1 MSTQEIEERLRSALA
16 GRDDLA
22 AAWLFG
28 SRARGT
34 ERAGSDVDVA
44 VLLRDDPP
52 ATLEGLLLD
61 LQDDLAGE
69 LGRPVDLVVM
79 NRAPAD
85 LVHRVLRDGELL
97 IVRGRDGVTAG
108 GGQRAVC
115 ARVRRASPRVRARE
129 AVETALARVLGSLVE
144 GALVVALRGLRQP
157 VT

>member
-1 MSTQEIEERLRSALA
+1 MATPDLQEQLRHALA

-34 ERAGSDVDVA
+34 ERAVSDVDVA
-44 VLLRDDPP
+44 VLLREDPP
-52 ATLEGLLLD
+52 RTLEGLLLD
-61 LQDDLAGE
+61 LQDDLTGE

-97 IVRGRDGVTAG
+97 IENDRSR
-108 GGQRAVC
+108 
-115 ARVRRASPRVRARE
+115 RVRFEVMRRAEYFDLLPILQRYRRA
-129 AVETALARVLGSLVE
+129 
-144 GALVVALRGLRQP
+144 GAAQ
-157 VT
+157 

>member
-1 MSTQEIEERLRSALA
+1 MATSGLGERVREALA

-34 ERAGSDVDVA
+34 ERPGSDVDVA
-44 VLLRDDPP
+44 VLLRDAPP
-52 ATLEGLLLD
+52 PPGDGLGRD
-61 LQDDLAGE
+61 LQDDLAGV

-97 IVRGRDGVTAG
+97 IENDRSR
-108 GGQRAVC
+108 
-115 ARVRRASPRVRARE
+115 RVRFEVARRAEYFDLLPILRRYRHRE
-129 AVETALARVLGSLVE
+129 AAR
-144 GALVVALRGLRQP
+144 
-157 VT
+157 

>member
-1 MSTQEIEERLRSALA
+1 MNTPEIAERLRTALA

-28 SRARGT
+28 SRARDM
-34 ERAGSDVDVA
+34 ERTGSDVDVA

-52 ATLEGLLLD
+52 PTLEGLLLD
-61 LQDDLAGE
+61 LQDDLAGQ

-97 IVRGRDGVTAG
+97 IENDRSR
-108 GGQRAVC
+108 
-115 ARVRRASPRVRARE
+115 RVRFEVTRRAEYHDLLPILRRYRRA
-129 AVETALARVLGSLVE
+129 
-144 GALVVALRGLRQP
+144 GAAP
-157 VT
+157 

>member
-1 MSTQEIEERLRSALA
+1 MATHDVEERLRTALA
-16 GRDDLA
+16 GRDNLA

-44 VLLRDDPP
+44 ILLREDPP
-52 ATLEGLLLD
+52 PTLDGLMLD

-97 IVRGRDGVTAG
+97 
-108 GGQRAVC
+108 
-115 ARVRRASPRVRARE
+115 
-129 AVETALARVLGSLVE
+129 VENDRSSS
-144 GALVVALRGLRQP
+144 RSS
-157 VT
+157 